1 MKIILTESQI
11 KSLKETLL
19 VETTDDGLTYTTK
32 IEQKLFAWNDKW
44 NGVDYTTWQIVP
56 AGTKFKASHN
66 NDGTY
71 YIKAWNSLSYICSS
85 GKFYNDKRKIKFEGG
100 YLASNL
106 KKKFCDGKYIKP
118 EIAFATKLKEQGEAL
133 ETVQDTKCLSK
144 IKPAYNNAVNWWKNK
159 LSEPSFYSKLKR
171 LNNYTDQQ
179 TKDWIVKY
187 KNRLSNNISGPFCPK
202 QHTKSYN
209 ELFSRVEPKGSNYN
223 AIAFLKGDANSGM
236 IVFNSYYL
244 TSDIKDIEA
253 TMVHEIQHGLY
264 DLKPMTPSMN
274 WKKVFP
280 YKVWSDHDEKS
291 DSGSVISGNEKSII
305 SKYGLDEFDF
315 EFWKISLSS
324 RKDQGKLGYICRE
337 TELASRIV
345 AMKNLLGYST
355 SQKITV
361 NDFKKF
367 IKKDGTPYDDEN
379 AYFIVLCWVYNKMPD
394 IQTFI
399 DNLDKYVVAK
409 VEPKK
414 DDDMKDQI
422 T

>member
-11 KSLKETLL
+11 KSLKESLL

-32 IEQKLFAWNDKW
+32 ADQKLYAWDNRW
-44 NGVDYTTWQIVP
+44 NGVNYTIWQNIP
-56 AGTKFKASHN
+56 AGTKFKFSKN
-66 NDGTY
+66 NKGEYEIT
-71 YIKAWNSLSYICSS
+71 AWNSFAFYCSD
-85 GKFYNDKRKIKFEGG
+85 GKFYSFKRGYTFEGG
-100 YLASNL
+100 YLANSL
-106 KKKFCDGKYIKP
+106 KKKFCDGKYVKP
-118 EIAFATKLKEQGEAL
+118 EIIFSNIVKQEGKEL
-133 ETVQDTKCLSK
+133 ETVQDTKCLST

-159 LSEPSFYSKLKR
+159 LSEPSFYSKLKK

-179 TKDWIVKY
+179 TKDWIAKY
-187 KNRLSNNISGPFCPK
+187 KNYLSNNISGPFCPK
-202 QHTKSYN
+202 QHTKTYN
-209 ELFSRVEPKGSNYN
+209 ELFSRVEPKGSEYN
-223 AIAFLKGDANSGM
+223 AIAFLKGNVNSGM

-244 TSDIKDIEA
+244 TSDIKDVEA

-264 DLKPMTPSMN
+264 NLKPMTPSMN

-280 YKVWSDHDEKS
+280 YKVWSDHNEKS
-291 DSGSVISGNEKSII
+291 DSGSADSGNEKSI
-305 SKYGLDEFDF
+305 SFKYGIE
-315 EFWKISLSS
+315 EERIKFWKIALSIQ
-324 RKDQGKLGYICRE
+324 KNKGELGYVCRE

-345 AMKNLLGYST
+345 TMKKLLGYST

-394 IQTFI
+394 IQTFL
-399 DNLDKYVVAK
+399 DNLDEYVVAK
-409 VEPKK
+409 IEPKK

-422 T
+422 I